1 MELKFRKLKA
11 DEIDC
16 RIQKVYSNG
25 LTLLLYKDARCD
37 QNILD
42 ETVGAMNWQRHHN
55 RDNANCIVSIWDS
68 EKNQWVEKE
77 DTGKESRSEKEKG
90 LASDSFK
97 RACFN
102 WGIGRELYTAP
113 FIWIQAKDC
122 NIKDGKCS
130 DRFEVRNIGY
140 TGDRITEL
148 VIYNTK
154 QFAICGKTLG
164 ALRRNVLSPMQNVL
178 PDMGYEISESR
189 LENKW
194 TVRHGDNV
202 NTFYLFGGKDES
214 SQNLIQGVTLAGVL
228 FDEVA
233 LMPESFVN
241 QATARCSVEGS
252 KWWFNCNPSTP
263 FHWFKV
269 NWIDR
274 KEEKNLLY
282 LHFELDDNRSLS
294 EHIKDRYR
302 SMYQGVFYRR
312 YILGEWV
319 AAEGIIYD
327 MFSENRHVTKEKY
340 KPVGNVYV
348 SCDYGIQN
356 ATVFLMWAKIK
367 GIWTCIREYCYSGRE
382 NLKQKTDAEFVQ
394 DMKMWLDGT
403 IPKRIIVDPSATSFI
418 AELRKNG
425 YTVKRGMND
434 VLDGI
439 RYTSTALGRGELMFV
454 SDCVNTIREF
464 HSYMWDLK
472 STDAGEDRPLK
483 EHDHCMDAM
492 RYFTYTI
499 MRQEKVKVKGFKEGI

>member
-1 MELKFRKLKA
+1 MFKWQPLSPKQFNIFSWWNSGSKYSDMDGIIADGSIRSGKTVAMGTSFIMWAME
-11 DEIDC
+11 
-16 RIQKVYSNG
+16 
-25 LTLLLYKDARCD
+25 
-37 QNILD
+37 
-42 ETVGAMNWQRHHN
+42 
-55 RDNANCIVSIWDS
+55 
-68 EKNQWVEKE
+68 
-77 DTGKESRSEKEKG
+77 
-90 LASDSFK
+90 SFE
-97 RACFN
+97 
-102 WGIGRELYTAP
+102 GE
-113 FIWIQAKDC
+113 
-122 NIKDGKCS
+122 
-130 DRFEVRNIGY
+130 
-140 TGDRITEL
+140 
-148 VIYNTK
+148 

-274 KEEKNLLY
+274 REEKNLLY

-327 MFSENRHVTKEKY
+327 MFSEDRHVTKEKY
-340 KPVGNVYV
+340 KPVGDVYV

-367 GIWTCIREYCYSGRE
+367 GIWTCIREYCYSGRA

-472 STDAGEDRPLK
+472 SADAGEDRPLK

>member
-1 MELKFRKLKA
+1 MFR
-11 DEIDC
+11 
-16 RIQKVYSNG
+16 
-25 LTLLLYKDARCD
+25 
-37 QNILD
+37 
-42 ETVGAMNWQRHHN
+42 WQPISPKQRK
-55 RDNANCIVSIWDS
+55 I
-68 EKNQWVEKE
+68 
-77 DTGKESRSEKEKG
+77 
-90 LASDSFK
+90 
-97 RACFN
+97 FN
-102 WGIGRELYTAP
+102 WWAEDSPVNDMDGIIADGSIRSGKTVAMGTS
-113 FIWIQAKDC
+113 FIMWAMESYS
-122 NIKDGKCS
+122 G
-130 DRFEVRNIGY
+130 E
-140 TGDRITEL
+140 
-148 VIYNTK
+148 

-164 ALRRNVLSPMQNVL
+164 ALRRNVLSPLMNIL
-178 PDMGYEISESR
+178 PARGYEVRESR
-189 LENKW
+189 IENTW
-194 TVRHGDNV
+194 RIRRWDVE

-269 NWIDR
+269 NWIDKR
-274 KEEKNLLY
+274 KEKSLIY
-282 LHFELDDNRSLS
+282 LHFELDDNYSLS
-294 EHIKDRYR
+294 EHIKQRYR
-302 SMYQGVFYRR
+302 SMYQGVFYQR
-312 YILGEWV
+312 YILGRWV
-319 AAEGIIYD
+319 AAEGIVYD
-327 MFSENRHVTKEKY
+327 MFDEQRHVRKGKFQPT
-340 KPVGNVYV
+340 GDVYV

-356 ATVFLMWAKIK
+356 ATVFLMWAKID

-394 DMKMWLDGT
+394 DMRVWLDGT
-403 IPKRIIVDPSATSFI
+403 YPKRIIVDPSATSFI

-439 RYTSTALGRGELMFV
+439 RYTSMELGNNNLLFT
-454 SDCVNTIREF
+454 DCCVNTIREF

-472 STDAGEDRPLK
+472 AADGGEDRPLK

-499 MRQEKVKVKGFKEGI
+499 MRQEKVKVKGFKGGI

>member
-1 MELKFRKLKA
+1 MGGRGSSSRRGGSGGKAGSLSAEAKKMSETIEKLPDVSLKDAYEDRDGVWKMGPYGGVVKTREIGTPENPRWEVQYGDAVRGFSDTQWFDTKEEAVKFAHERVLAHDNYEA
-11 DEIDC
+11 DE
-16 RIQKVYSNG
+16 
-25 LTLLLYKDARCD
+25 
-37 QNILD
+37 
-42 ETVGAMNWQRHHN
+42 
-55 RDNANCIVSIWDS
+55 
-68 EKNQWVEKE
+68 
-77 DTGKESRSEKEKG
+77 SRYRKG
-90 LASDSFK
+90 
-97 RACFN
+97 
-102 WGIGRELYTAP
+102 T
-113 FIWIQAKDC
+113 
-122 NIKDGKCS
+122 
-130 DRFEVRNIGY
+130 
-140 TGDRITEL
+140 
-148 VIYNTK
+148 
-154 QFAICGKTLG
+154 
-164 ALRRNVLSPMQNVL
+164 LRRNVLSPMQNVL

-189 LENKW
+189 IENKW

-302 SMYQGVFYRR
+302 NMYQGVFYRR

-327 MFSENRHVTKEKY
+327 MFSEDRHVTKEKY
-340 KPVGNVYV
+340 KPVGDVYV